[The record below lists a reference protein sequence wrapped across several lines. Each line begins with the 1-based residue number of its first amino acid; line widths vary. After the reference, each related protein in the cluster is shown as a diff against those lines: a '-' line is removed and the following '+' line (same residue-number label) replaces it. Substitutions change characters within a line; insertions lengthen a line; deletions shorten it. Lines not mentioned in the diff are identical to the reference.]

1 MTLMIVLMRYVI
13 FYEELEPM
21 VIDPQVTACHPMA
34 VGVALACDLRCWDC
48 QQLRLPI
55 HTRA

>member
-1 MTLMIVLMRYVI
+1 MIVLMRYVI